1 MLLDI
6 IAEAIGKFISDSFKH
21 KSQFGL
27 IIAVVIS
34 LLCLI
39 IAVAL
44 LLNGKYAI
52 SFVFIVLGILP
63 IYIRIR
69 RQNKDSNSTKK
80 K

>member
-6 IAEAIGKFISDSFKH
+6 IGEAIGKFIGDSFKN

-39 IAVAL
+39 IAIVL
-44 LLNGKYAI
+44 IFNGKYAVSLI
-52 SFVFIVLGILP
+52 FIVLGILP
-63 IYIRIR
+63 IYIRR
-69 RQNKDSNSTKK
+69 RYQKRV
-80 K
+80 